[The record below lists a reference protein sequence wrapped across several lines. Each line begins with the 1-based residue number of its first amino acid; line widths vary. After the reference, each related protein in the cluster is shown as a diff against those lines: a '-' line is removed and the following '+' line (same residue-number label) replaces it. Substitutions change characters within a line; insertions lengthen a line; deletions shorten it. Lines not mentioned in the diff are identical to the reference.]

1 MSGIQPSKA
10 LCCYLREPHPA
21 AAHQYLLC
29 ISVLGWCSLHACA
42 RTAHV
47 RALHLLQM
55 VITVVHD
62 QPIDWMLPSVAPT
75 GKTICIPLLAV
86 VRFAQQDGVW
96 KLAHEHIYWD
106 QASVLV
112 QVGLLDQTKF
122 DVTGAEQVR
131 YQQAG

>member
-1 MSGIQPSKA
+1 
-10 LCCYLREPHPA
+10 
-21 AAHQYLLC
+21 
-29 ISVLGWCSLHACA
+29 
-42 RTAHV
+42 V

-131 YQQAG
+131 CQQAG